1 MENENINIQIIKYVV
16 DKYRENGNVADFK
29 HFFDEVLDLAEMTE
43 NEKKEFFSEIAN
55 SGIITSS
62 EVALLF

>member
-16 DKYRENGNVADFK
+16 DKYRENGDVADFK
-29 HFFDEVLDLAEMTE
+29 HFFDEVLDLTEMTE
-43 NEKKEFFSEIAN
+43 NEKKEFLSEIAN